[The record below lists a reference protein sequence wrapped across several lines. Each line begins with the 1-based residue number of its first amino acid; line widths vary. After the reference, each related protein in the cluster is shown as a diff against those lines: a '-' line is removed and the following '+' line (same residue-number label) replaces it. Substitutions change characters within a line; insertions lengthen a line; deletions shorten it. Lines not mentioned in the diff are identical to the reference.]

1 MAYVKM
7 KKILVY
13 IAFLSFFIL
22 ALGFSASALDYEDY
36 GEEYEKMLDGIP
48 NDIAELLPEGLFSHD
63 PDEIYGAVEEMSGF
77 SYFLSS
83 VGELLG
89 LRVGDALRLFAIL
102 LGLLVIAAFLRRLGE
117 IVRSPSLANTL
128 SMCSLGGIISAVVA
142 VQYEQLMAV
151 SRFLDELNI
160 LATSTLPIMGALYV
174 AGGNVGAAAVN
185 NSAMLLFLTV
195 CENICNSTV
204 MPVSAVCIALAMV
217 SAFVKTP
224 DLKGIATTVKK
235 IYTFIIS
242 FIMSILMA
250 VLGAQS
256 TLTAAKDSLGGRAA
270 KFMAGHFIP
279 VVGGAVGESLKT
291 VAASVSFIRT
301 SVGVGG
307 SIIIILL
314 LLPTLISILLTRLA
328 FMTAGSAARILGC
341 VEEAGFLGELTSIY
355 GYLLAVICSCSVM
368 FIFALTLLAR
378 TSAAFG

>member
-1 MAYVKM
+1 M
-7 KKILVY
+7 KKILIY
-13 IAFLSFFIL
+13 IAFCVLFALSL
-22 ALGFSASALDYEDY
+22 TTAASALDYEDY
-36 GEEYEKMLDGIP
+36 GVEYEKMLDGIP
-48 NDIAELLPEGLFSHD
+48 LDIAELLPDGLFSNT
-63 PDEIYGAVEEMSGF
+63 PETIYGAVEEMSGF
-77 SYFLSS
+77 SYFLSA
-83 VGELLG
+83 VGELLK
-89 LRVGDALRLFAIL
+89 LHVGDAVRLFATL
-102 LGLLVIAAFLRRLGE
+102 LGLLVIAALLRRACEL
-117 IVRSPSLANTL
+117 IRSPSLSNTL
-128 SMCSLGGIISAVVA
+128 SMCSLGGIMSAVVA
-142 VQYEQLMAV
+142 VQYEQLTAV
-151 SRFLDELNI
+151 SEFLGELNVF
-160 LATSTLPIMGALYV
+160 ATSTLPIMGALYV

-195 CENICNSTV
+195 CENICNATV
-204 MPVSAVCIALAMV
+204 MPVTAVCIALALV
-217 SAFVKTP
+217 SAFVKAP

-242 FIMSILMA
+242 FIMSILMT
-250 VLGAQS
+250 VLAAQS

-279 VVGGAVGESLKT
+279 VVGGSVGESLKT
-291 VAASVSFIRT
+291 VASSVAFIRT

-307 SIIIILL
+307 IVIIILL

-341 VEEAGFLGELTSIY
+341 GEEAGLLGELTSVY